1 MTDLHPRTLAMLVR
15 SVALLAMPAGAQ
27 IAWLESLGLGAPLYA
42 DELSLELENG
52 VLLLPQFERAGW
64 VTAEAR
70 RAAEALD
77 ALLGERSGP
86 VHEDF
91 WHLDSVRDSPEWAR
105 VRELALQAL
114 IKL

>member
-1 MTDLHPRTLAMLVR
+1 MFVR
-15 SVALLAMPAGAQ
+15 SAALLAMPAGAQ

-42 DELSLELENG
+42 DELALELESG
-52 VLLLPQFERAGW
+52 VLLLPQLERAGW

-70 RAAEALD
+70 HAVEALD
-77 ALLGERSGP
+77 AVLEEWSGP

-105 VRELALQAL
+105 VRELAFQAL